1 LYRTIQAGQLIL
13 KHFEQEIMSRKRMLF
28 CLMLLGVTYTS
39 HAQISMTLQVPPA
52 GVLVKNQ
59 LWNLVLVNAGNTTQ
73 LVRVNLVLLDV
84 QTNQPVMNASSAPV
98 SLNKGARQLQAR
110 DVSPI
115 QYTYSI
121 PAAKVDMDPNGMLP
135 AGRYQACYTVVSAN
149 KGDLTLVENCIQ
161 VNVDPLSPPLLNT
174 PANEDKLITPYPQ
187 FTWLPPTPIGLFND
201 LGYAIVIVE
210 VMPGQGTADAIQ
222 QNIPLNASVYTKDLF
237 WNYPASTRSLDTGK
251 VYAWRIVAM
260 NSGKPVALSDIWTFR
275 VTKTKPAIDIEKETP
290 FVEVK
295 RAQDAVIASAGNVL
309 RITYD
314 NAAADSTVKYT
325 ITSIEE
331 AGNPVVQ
338 EGELV
343 LQYGQNQLRV
353 PLRNNRKIQ
362 SDKVYLLRFTSS
374 RNETWTVKFTVN
386 K

>member
-1 LYRTIQAGQLIL
+1 MFRNRI
-13 KHFEQEIMSRKRMLF
+13 LF
-28 CLMLLGVTYTS
+28 CLLLLGVMYTS

-84 QTNQPVMNASSAPV
+84 QTNQPVMNATTAPV
-98 SLNKGARQLQAR
+98 SLSKGARQLQAR
-110 DVSPI
+110 DVSPV

-135 AGRYQACYTVVSAN
+135 AGRYLACYTVVSAD
-149 KGDLTLVENCIQ
+149 KGNFTLVENCIP

-174 PANEDKLITPYPQ
+174 PANEDNLITPYPQ

-201 LGYAIVIVE
+201 LGYAIAIVE
-210 VMPGQGTADAIQ
+210 VLPGQGKADAIQ

-251 VYAWRIVAM
+251 VYAWRVVAM

-275 VTKTKPAIDIEKETP
+275 VTKTIPEPGKVIETP

-295 RAQDAVIASAGNVL
+295 RAQDAVIATAGNVL

-314 NAAADSTVKYT
+314 NAAADSAVKYT
-325 ITSIEE
+325 ITGIEE

-338 EGELV
+338 EGDLA
-343 LQYGQNQLRV
+343 LRFGPNQLQV

-362 SDKVYLLRFTSS
+362 SGKVYLLKFTNS

>member
-1 LYRTIQAGQLIL
+1 
-13 KHFEQEIMSRKRMLF
+13 MSRKRMLF
-28 CLMLLGVTYTS
+28 CLLLLGVMVTS

-59 LWNLVLVNAGNTTQ
+59 LWNLVLVNAGNNTQ
-73 LVRVNLVLLDV
+73 LVRVNLALLDA
-84 QTNQPVMNASSAPV
+84 QTNQPVMNATSAPV

-110 DVSPI
+110 DVSPV

-135 AGRYQACYTVVSAN
+135 AGRYLACYTVVSAT

-174 PANEDKLITPYPQ
+174 PANEDNLITPYPQ

-210 VMPGQGTADAIQ
+210 VLLGQGKADAVQ
-222 QNIPLNASVYTKDLF
+222 QNVPLNASVYTKDLF

-275 VTKTKPAIDIEKETP
+275 VTKTQSALESVKETP

-314 NAAADSTVKYT
+314 NAAADSVVKYT

-338 EGELV
+338 EGELM
-343 LQYGQNQLRV
+343 LKYGQNQLQV

-362 SDKVYLLRFTSS
+362 TDKVYLLRFTSS
-374 RNETWTVKFTVN
+374 RNETWSVKFTVT

>member
-1 LYRTIQAGQLIL
+1 MYKNWI
-13 KHFEQEIMSRKRMLF
+13 LF
-28 CLMLLGVTYTS
+28 CLLLSGLLHTA
-39 HAQISMTLQVPPA
+39 HAQVNMTLQVPPA

-59 LWNLVLVNAGNTTQ
+59 LWNLVLVNSGNANL
-73 LVRVNLVLLDV
+73 LVQVNLVLQDV
-84 QTNQPVMNASSAPV
+84 QTNQPVITATSAPITL
-98 SLNKGARQLQAR
+98 SKGARQLQMR
-110 DVSPI
+110 DVSPV

-135 AGRYQACYTVVSAN
+135 AGRYLACYSVRSID
-149 KGDLTLVENCIQ
+149 KGNFTLVENCIP

-174 PANEDKLITPYPQ
+174 PADEDKLMTPYPQ

-201 LGYAIVIVE
+201 LGYAIIVVE
-210 VMPGQGTADAIQ
+210 VLPGQGKADAVQ

-251 VYAWRIVAM
+251 VYAWRVVAM
-260 NSGKPVALSDIWTFR
+260 NTGKAVALSDIWTFR
-275 VTKTKPAIDIEKETP
+275 VTKNSPTVEVEKPSP

-295 RAQDAVIASAGNVL
+295 RTQDAVIAATGNVL

-314 NAAADSTVKYT
+314 NAAADSSIKYT

-331 AGNPVVQ
+331 PGNPVVQ
-338 EGELV
+338 EGSLV
-343 LQYGQNQLRV
+343 VQYGQNQLQV
-353 PLRNNRKIQ
+353 PLRSNRKIQ
-362 SDKVYLLRFTSS
+362 SNKVYLFRFVSS
-374 RNETWTVKFTVN
+374 RNESWTVKFTVN

>member
-1 LYRTIQAGQLIL
+1 MYKNWI
-13 KHFEQEIMSRKRMLF
+13 LF
-28 CLMLLGVTYTS
+28 CLLLSGLLHTA
-39 HAQISMTLQVPPA
+39 HAQVNMTLQVPPA

-59 LWNLVLVNAGNTTQ
+59 LWNLVLVNSSNANL
-73 LVRVNLVLLDV
+73 LVQVNLVLQDV
-84 QTNQPVMNASSAPV
+84 QTNQPVITAMSAPITL
-98 SLNKGARQLQAR
+98 SKGARQLQVR
-110 DVSPI
+110 DVSPV

-135 AGRYQACYTVVSAN
+135 AGRYLACYSVRSID
-149 KGDLTLVENCIQ
+149 KGNFTLVENCIP

-174 PANEDKLITPYPQ
+174 PANEDKLMTPYPQ

-201 LGYAIVIVE
+201 LGYAIIVVE
-210 VMPGQGTADAIQ
+210 VLPGQGKADAVQ

-251 VYAWRIVAM
+251 VYAWRVVAM
-260 NSGKPVALSDIWTFR
+260 NTGKAVALSDIWTFR
-275 VTKTKPAIDIEKETP
+275 VTKNSPTVEAEKPSP

-295 RAQDAVIASAGNVL
+295 RTQDAVIAATGNVL

-314 NAAADSTVKYT
+314 NAAADSTIKYT

-331 AGNPVVQ
+331 PGNPVVQ
-338 EGELV
+338 EGSLAV
-343 LQYGQNQLRV
+343 QYGQNQLQV
-353 PLRNNRKIQ
+353 PLRSNRKIQ
-362 SDKVYLLRFTSS
+362 SNKIYLFRFVSS
-374 RNETWTVKFTVN
+374 RNESWTVKFTVT